1 MYPNLLGQK
10 VYYHLC
16 DQDMAK
22 IIGVSRSSYC
32 QKLRTGNFYPDEC
45 RAYCRYFDKPFHY
58 LFATEGELTF
68 FLGNLPGTP
77 LPVMAAAR

>member
-16 DQDMAK
+16 DQEMAK
-22 IIGVSRSSYC
+22 IIGVSRSTYC
-32 QKLRTGNFYPDEC
+32 LKLRTGSFYPKEC
-45 RAYCRYFDKPFHY
+45 RAYCRYFGKPFHY
-58 LFATEGELTF
+58 LFATEGELSVF
-68 FLGNLPGTP
+68 WGNPPGAP